1 VQVDFHGGFSM
12 IQRQQRQVL
21 VESRPKPWDVH
32 RYVLA
37 NFHKAGPLAIKRLSS
52 SCAKIVIESQPDVFF
67 KILVCSCRDGLAF
80 LCGPPSME
88 GFLYPKVNASL
99 WFVSPLH

>member
-1 VQVDFHGGFSM
+1 MSWQTSLIIAGATPVASAGGFSWRVSM

-52 SCAKIVIESQPDVFF
+52 SCAKIVIKSQPD
-67 KILVCSCRDGLAF
+67 
-80 LCGPPSME
+80 
-88 GFLYPKVNASL
+88 GFLNS
-99 WFVSPLH
+99 WFAHVGTV

>member
-52 SCAKIVIESQPDVFF
+52 SCAKIVIKSQPD
-67 KILVCSCRDGLAF
+67 
-80 LCGPPSME
+80 
-88 GFLYPKVNASL
+88 GFLNS
-99 WFVSPLH
+99 WFAHVGTV